1 MFFYSA
7 SGVDAAAINSNVTKT
22 LLANGVG
29 SFFLLIVK
37 QLLLMG
43 QKIIIL
49 SSSFFQ

>member
-7 SGVDAAAINSNVTKT
+7 SRADAAAINSNVTKT